1 MPRSDRQRNY
11 ALFRVRPQLLIKS
24 RFAEL
29 RHIQSLTFTLSSY
42 IFPTRGCTICE
53 VTSII
58 QTKNTLPLCLLM
70 AVALKTVG
78 NRKRECDP
86 TGNNKNITRT
96 RDTIDHKDVFDIPL
110 LKPAVYSCG
119 PRDRKSP
126 TMPPFIISIP
136 LTPKLINI

>member
-29 RHIQSLTFTLSSY
+29 RHIQSLTFTLGSY

-96 RDTIDHKDVFDIPL
+96 RDKHDRSQGCLIFRSSNLLFIAVDHGIENPPQCRL
-110 LKPAVYSCG
+110 L
-119 PRDRKSP
+119 
-126 TMPPFIISIP
+126 
-136 LTPKLINI
+136 